1 MEKSE
6 MVLEVLKTTGCL
18 TANEIKGF
26 VYRRFGENISANSA
40 AAAVRSLLKQGKA
53 GVSQNEKGQRVYWLA
68 KGE

>member
-26 VYRRFGENISANSA
+26 VYRKFGESISPNSA
-40 AAAVRSLLKQGKA
+40 AAAVRSLIKVGKA
-53 GVSQNEKGQRVYWLA
+53 GVSQNEKGQKVYWLV
-68 KGE
+68 KNC